1 MIRASGPFLLW
12 NMPHVMFCT
21 EREGVQSLP
30 VFLHVPSTKEIFP
43 VMIPDLSPFFIR
55 YEALVKSVDAVFEQ
69 VARTHAT
76 CVKCHSGCSDCCHA
90 LFDLSLIEALYL
102 NTRFKERFSY
112 GAKRSAIL
120 TEAAA
125 ADRRI
130 TVLKRDYFR
139 TMRDKGREVVTEEA
153 ATEAVHDVM
162 EQVAHD
168 RVRCPLLGADD
179 TCLMYEERPIT
190 CRLYGIPTE
199 IEGKAHVCG
208 KSGFLPGTPY
218 PTVHLGKIQD
228 RLDELSLDVQNA
240 VQSRFKEL
248 HKVYVPVS
256 MALLTNYDE
265 KYLGIGPAPDP
276 RKEF

>member
-1 MIRASGPFLLW
+1 MARTPGPFLLW

-21 EREGVQSLP
+21 EREGAQSLP
-30 VFLHVPSTKEIFP
+30 VFLHVPLTKENLS

-55 YEALVKSVDAVFEQ
+55 YEALVKSVDAVFER
-69 VARTHAT
+69 VASTHGA